1 MQLLRLIILFSI
13 FSSGAVSAEF
23 ESRLRDGGA
32 PLGIRLAGTEDV
44 ATTTKV
50 YIVQLATPSA
60 AEIHARSQTGFSGKP
75 ALGSTTTARRFNK
88 SSAAIQSHVSKL
100 ETEQATVLS
109 KLGGDI
115 QPLYSYRYALNGFA
129 ATMSAAQANQIG
141 HMTEVLHV
149 WEDEVRPL
157 STSSSASFLG
167 LFEPETGLRG
177 APGLDGE
184 GIVIGVIDSGIA
196 PEHPALQDTREADRP
211 QVCRSAWGEGTLL
224 GRWLCHRFKQMEDVQ
239 VFEPPEN
246 WGGVCETGPEFTEQ
260 NCNNKMIG
268 ARTFVEGAL
277 ASGPIDGGEIF
288 SARDVDGH
296 GTHIATTAAGNRV
309 KASIFGTFLNS
320 VEGIAP
326 KARIATYKAC
336 WLRPGTT
343 RASCNTSDLA
353 NAIDMAVSD
362 GVDLINYSVG
372 NSMFTVTSPD
382 DIALLAAAKA
392 GVLAS
397 VAAGNEGPN
406 FQTMGSPSGNP
417 AVITVG
423 ASTRTGEHSVEAIKI
438 DAPASIAGKY
448 AAKEASFTPPLIDRD
463 PIEGQLILVDDGDT
477 SLPDGGTGNLIDACQ
492 ALTNG
497 DEISGNIAFIERGG
511 CDFDVKI
518 ANAEDAGA
526 TAVVVLNIS
535 GDPIVMVGDSGSIDI
550 PAVMIGSGDG
560 DLLIDELDADQ
571 VIEVVLDK
579 SFFLS
584 IADTGNVMANF
595 SSRGPGPNQDI
606 LKPDVTAP
614 GVNILAGSTP
624 DAANTVAGE
633 FFSFLS
639 GTSMSAPHVTGV
651 AALLKQAHP
660 DWSPAAIKSALMTT
674 ARQDITLPDDSPAI
688 PFDFGSGHIVPN
700 DANDPGLVYDIS
712 DDDYDAYSC
721 GIASPSV
728 SQARCDEIGA
738 AGMSFESVDL
748 NQPSISIS
756 RLTSG
761 RTISRTVTNVTDVS
775 ETYTAEIELPP
786 GIDVQVTP
794 TSLTVGAGQTASFDV
809 TLNFVSGPPDIYRFG
824 SLTWVSDD
832 HRVRSVIAAQPLSVD
847 APGEVFSFGGSGSET
862 FPVEFGY
869 TGSYEARV
877 HGLRQ
882 PIVIDDDN
890 NIGSPAFVAQD
901 PDKTFTF
908 GTSTGVTAHLIDVPA
923 GEAFL
928 RFAMFD
934 ELTDGDDDLDLYV
947 YYCPDGVNCSKVGE
961 SGGPTSEEQ
970 VDIFMPAAGTY
981 ALFVHGFETDNVA
994 GGPGAIYTARGW
1006 SFGLNENLG
1015 NMTVTGPAFVNA
1027 GTAQDVT
1034 VNWSG
1039 LSADTIYLGGISH
1052 NTPDGLV
1059 SLTLINIAN

>member
-1 MQLLRLIILFSI
+1 MQLLRLIVLISI
-13 FSSGAVSAEF
+13 FSGGAVCAES
-23 ESRLRDGGA
+23 ESRLRDGSA
-32 PLGIRLAGTEDV
+32 PLGIRLAGTEDG
-44 ATTTKV
+44 AAESRL
-50 YIVQLATPSA
+50 YIVQLAAPSA
-60 AEIHARSQTGFSGKP
+60 AEFHAKSQINFSGKP
-75 ALGSTTTARRFNK
+75 ALGSATAARRFDKN
-88 SSAAIQSHVSKL
+88 SAQVQSHLNKL
-100 ETEQATVLS
+100 AVEQDNVIS
-109 KLGGDI
+109 KLGGNV
-115 QPLYSYRYALNGFA
+115 QAVYNYRYALNGFA
-129 ATMSAAQANQIG
+129 ASLSAAQANKLA
-141 HMTEVLHV
+141 HMAEVLHV

-157 STSSSASFLG
+157 TTSSSASFLG
-167 LFEPETGLRG
+167 LFDADVGLRG
-177 APGLDGE
+177 TPGLDGE

-211 QVCRSAWGEGTLL
+211 QLCRSAWGEGTLL
-224 GRWLCHRFKQMEDVQ
+224 GRWLCKRFRQMEDVQ
-239 VFEPPEN
+239 VFAAPEN
-246 WGGVCETGPEFTEQ
+246 WTGICETGPEFTEQ

-277 ASGPIDGGEIF
+277 ASGPIDPGEIF

-296 GTHIATTAAGNRV
+296 GTHIATTAAGNSV
-309 KASIFGTFLNS
+309 KASIFGTFLSS

-353 NAIDMAVSD
+353 NAIDMAVAD

-423 ASTRTGEHSVEAIKI
+423 ASTRTGEHSVEAIMI
-438 DAPASIAGKY
+438 EAPASVAGKY
-448 AAKEASFTPPLIDRD
+448 ASKEASFTPPLIDLD
-463 PIEGQLILVDDGDT
+463 PIEGQLVLVDDGDN
-477 SLPDGGTGNLIDACQ
+477 SLPDGGTGNLMDACQ
-492 ALTNG
+492 ALIN
-497 DEISGNIAFIERGG
+497 DDQISGNVAFIERGG
-511 CDFDVKI
+511 CDFDVKVM
-518 ANAEDAGA
+518 NAEAAGA
-526 TAVVVLNIS
+526 SAVIVFNIS
-535 GDPIVMVGDSGSIDI
+535 GDPIVMVGDSGTIDI
-550 PAVMIGSGDG
+550 PAVMIGSADG
-560 DLLIDELDADQ
+560 DLLLGELDADE
-571 VIEVVLDK
+571 VIDVVIDK

-584 IADTGNVMANF
+584 IAETGNIMASF

-633 FFSFLS
+633 FFAFLS
-639 GTSMSAPHVTGV
+639 GTSMSAPHVTGI

-674 ARQDITLPDDSPAI
+674 ARQDITLPDDSAAI

-712 DDDYDAYSC
+712 DDEYDAYSC
-721 GIASPSV
+721 GVASPGV
-728 SQARCDEIGA
+728 SQARCDELAA
-738 AGMSFESVDL
+738 AGMSFDSSDL
-748 NQPSISIS
+748 NQPSIAVS

-761 RTISRTVTNVTDVS
+761 KTISRTVTNVTDRS
-775 ETYTAEIELPP
+775 ETYTVEIELPP
-786 GIDVQVTP
+786 GIDVQVSP
-794 TSLTVGAGQTASFDV
+794 TSFTVGAGQTATYDV
-809 TLNFVSGPPDIYRFG
+809 ALNFVSGPPDIYRFG

-847 APGEVFSFGGSGSET
+847 APREVFSFGGSGSET
-862 FPVEFGY
+862 FSVEFGY
-869 TGSYEARV
+869 TGAYEARV

-882 PIVIDDDN
+882 AIIIDDDN
-890 NIGSPAFVAQD
+890 NIGNPAFVAQD

-947 YYCPDGVNCSKVGE
+947 YYCPDGTNCSKVGE
-961 SGGPTSEEQ
+961 SGGETSREQ
-970 VDIFMPAAGTY
+970 VDIFMPAGGTY

-994 GGPGAIYTARGW
+994 GGPGAVYTALGW
-1006 SFGLNENLG
+1006 SFGLNEDLG
-1015 NMTVTGPAFVNA
+1015 NMTVTGPTVATA
-1027 GTAQDVT
+1027 GTTQDVT
-1034 VNWSG
+1034 VNWNG
-1039 LSADTIYLGGISH
+1039 LSPDTIYLGGISH

>member
-1 MQLLRLIILFSI
+1 MQLLRLIVLVSI
-13 FSSGAVSAEF
+13 FSSGVADAEP

-32 PLGIRLAGTEDV
+32 AHGVRLAGADDAASSV
-44 ATTTKV
+44 KV

-60 AEIHARSQTGFSGKP
+60 AEFHARSQTGFSGKP
-75 ALGSTTTARRFNK
+75 ALGTSTTAGRFDK
-88 SSAAIQSHVSKL
+88 SSARVQSHLSKL
-100 ETEQATVLS
+100 ATEQANVLS
-109 KLGGDI
+109 KLGGNV
-115 QPLYSYRYALNGFA
+115 QPFYNYRYALNGFA
-129 ATMSAAQANQIG
+129 ATLSAAQANKLE
-141 HMTEVLHV
+141 HMSEVLHV
-149 WEDEVRPL
+149 WQDEIRPL
-157 STSSSASFLG
+157 TTSSSASFLG
-167 LFEPETGLRG
+167 LFDADVGLRG
-177 APGLDGE
+177 EPGLDGE

-196 PEHPALQDTREADRP
+196 PDHPALKDTREADRP
-211 QVCRSAWGEGTLL
+211 QTCRSTWGEGTLL
-224 GRWLCHRFKQMEDVQ
+224 GRWLCRRFSQMEDVQ
-239 VFEPPEN
+239 IFEAPEN
-246 WGGVCETGPEFTEQ
+246 WNGTCETGPEFTEQ
-260 NCNNKMIG
+260 SCNNKMIG

-277 ASGPIDGGEIF
+277 ASGPIDSGEIF

-309 KASIFGTFLNS
+309 NASIFGTFLNS

-397 VAAGNEGPN
+397 VAGGNEGPN
-406 FQTMGSPSGNP
+406 FQTIGSPSGNP

-423 ASTRTGEHSVEAIKI
+423 ASTRTGEHSVEAIMI

-448 AAKEASFTPPLIDRD
+448 ASKEASFTPPLIDSD
-463 PIEGQLILVDDGDT
+463 PIEGQLILVDDGDE

-492 ALTNG
+492 TITNT

-518 ANAEDAGA
+518 ENADAAGA
-526 TAVVVLNIS
+526 TAVIVFNIS
-535 GDPIVMVGDSGSIDI
+535 GAPIVMVGDSGSIDI
-550 PAVMIGSGDG
+550 PAVMIGAADG
-560 DLLIDELDADQ
+560 DLLLGELDADE
-571 VIEVVLDK
+571 VIDVVIDK

-584 IADTGNVMANF
+584 IAESGNIMASF

-633 FFSFLS
+633 FFAFLS

-674 ARQDITLPDDSPAI
+674 ARQDITLPDDSAAI

-712 DDDYDAYSC
+712 DDEYDAYSC
-721 GIASPSV
+721 GIASPGV
-728 SQARCDEIGA
+728 SQARCDELA
-738 AGMSFESVDL
+738 TAGMSFDSVDL
-748 NQPSISIS
+748 NQPSISVS

-761 RTISRTVTNVTDVS
+761 TTISRTVTNVTDTS

-786 GIDVQVTP
+786 GIDVQVSP
-794 TSLTVGAGQTASFDV
+794 ASLTVGAGQTATFDV

-832 HRVRSVIAAQPLSVD
+832 HRVRSVIAAQPLSID
-847 APGEVFSFGGSGSET
+847 APREIFSFGGTGSET
-862 FPVEFGY
+862 FSIDFGY
-869 TGSYEARV
+869 AGSYTPRV
-877 HGLRQ
+877 HGLNAPFIQ
-882 PIVIDDDN
+882 KD
-890 NIGSPAFVAQD
+890 FVAQD
-901 PDKTFTF
+901 PDKTFSVF
-908 GTSTGVTAHLIDVPA
+908 DLAGVNVRVIDTIPDD
-923 GEAFL
+923 AFI
-928 RFAMFD
+928 RFALFD

-947 YYCPDGVNCSKVGE
+947 YFCPVNLELDCYRVGE
-961 SGGPTSEEQ
+961 SGSETSREQ
-970 VDIFMPAAGTY
+970 VDIFNPDLGTY
-981 ALFVHGFETDNVA
+981 RVYVHGFETDPVA
-994 GGPGAIYTARGW
+994 GGPGTNYTLLTW
-1006 SFGLNENLG
+1006 VFGFNDDPG
-1015 NMTVTGPAFVNA
+1015 NMSVTGPAFA
-1027 GTAQDVT
+1027 DPGATSDIT
-1034 VNWSG
+1034 VNWNG
-1039 LSADTIYLGGISH
+1039 LSPDNIYLGGISH